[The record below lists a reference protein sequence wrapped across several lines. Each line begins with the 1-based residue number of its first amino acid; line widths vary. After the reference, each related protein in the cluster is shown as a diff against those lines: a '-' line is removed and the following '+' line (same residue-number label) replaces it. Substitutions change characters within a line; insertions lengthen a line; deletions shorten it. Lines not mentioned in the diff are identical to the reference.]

1 MYNIQGAGPVKGQSL
16 GPGPGSTV
24 CLATQHES
32 GGQGGVVYGQPGDFN
47 FSGSQNRPIVFFQQK
62 EMRD

>member
-32 GGQGGVVYGQPGDFN
+32 GGQGGVNVYGQPGDFS
-47 FSGSQNRPIVFFQQK
+47 FSGSEKRPSILFQQK
-62 EMRD
+62 DM